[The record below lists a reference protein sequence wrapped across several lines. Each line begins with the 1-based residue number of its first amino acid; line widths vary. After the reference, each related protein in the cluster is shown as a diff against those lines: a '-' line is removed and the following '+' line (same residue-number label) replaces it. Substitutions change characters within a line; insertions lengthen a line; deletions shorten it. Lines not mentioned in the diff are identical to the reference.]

1 MSQKVNN
8 PDNTI
13 AFQGIPGAY
22 SEMACLSNF
31 NTMETL
37 ACPSFEQ
44 MISSVQDNKAKL
56 AMVPVENSTAGRV
69 ADIHHLLPESGLFII
84 GETFFRV
91 NHMLLGPKGSKL
103 DNLKEVRS
111 HAQGLA
117 QCRQNINNLN
127 LIPVIHPD
135 TAGAAKEV
143 SELNDK
149 FIGAIASNLAA
160 KRYNLEIL
168 KENFEDSSHNTTR
181 FLIMSKSFEMPKVS
195 KNKYITTI
203 VFSTRSV
210 PAALYKALGGFATNG
225 INLTKLE
232 SYMINGSMT
241 ATQFYV
247 DIEGHPETSAMKHA
261 LKELEFYCGE
271 KKVKIL
277 GTYLASPLRKS

>member
-1 MSQKVNN
+1 
-8 PDNTI
+8 
-13 AFQGIPGAY
+13 
-22 SEMACLSNF
+22 MACLSNF

-69 ADIHHLLPESGLFII
+69 ADIHHLLPESGLLII

-103 DNLKEVRS
+103 ESLKEVRS

-160 KRYNLEIL
+160 KRYNLEVL
-168 KENFEDSSHNTTR
+168 QENFEDSSHNTTR
-181 FLIMSKSFEMPKVS
+181 FLILG
-195 KNKYITTI
+195 KNFYNQPSGDDRTSLI
-203 VFSTRSV
+203 VKL
-210 PAALYKALGGFATNG
+210 PDEAGALVMFLQKFQIERELYLYF
-225 INLTKLE
+225 
-232 SYMINGSMT
+232 
-241 ATQFYV
+241 QFQ
-247 DIEGHPETSAMKHA
+247 IERHNHA
-261 LKELEFYCGE
+261 
-271 KKVKIL
+271 
-277 GTYLASPLRKS
+277 

>member
-31 NTMETL
+31 SSMETL

-103 DNLKEVRS
+103 E
-111 HAQGLA
+111 
-117 QCRQNINNLN
+117 
-127 LIPVIHPD
+127 
-135 TAGAAKEV
+135 
-143 SELNDK
+143 
-149 FIGAIASNLAA
+149 
-160 KRYNLEIL
+160 NLE
-168 KENFEDSSHNTTR
+168 KRETPKGT
-181 FLIMSKSFEMPKVS
+181 FLFYKVNKKGKS
-195 KNKYITTI
+195 
-203 VFSTRSV
+203 
-210 PAALYKALGGFATNG
+210 
-225 INLTKLE
+225 
-232 SYMINGSMT
+232 
-241 ATQFYV
+241 
-247 DIEGHPETSAMKHA
+247 
-261 LKELEFYCGE
+261 LKELLPQMITNLIIYFPWKKSQKWGKGLFKWVRPLKGINVLYNNKVIKLNIGQKEWNIE
-271 KKVKIL
+271 KL
-277 GTYLASPLRKS
+277 

>member
-1 MSQKVNN
+1 MSNKVNN

-13 AFQGIPGAY
+13 AFQGVPGAY
-22 SEMACLSNF
+22 SEMACLTNF
-31 NTMETL
+31 NSMETL

-91 NHMLLGPKGSKL
+91 SHMLLGTKGSKL
-103 DNLKEVRS
+103 ENLKEVRS

-117 QCRQNINNLN
+117 QCRQNIYNLN

-143 SELNDK
+143 SELNNK

-168 KENFEDSSHNTTR
+168 QENFEDSSHNTTR

-271 KKVKIL
+271 NKVKIL
-277 GTYLASPLRKS
+277 GTYLASPLRKG

>member
-1 MSQKVNN
+1 MTKIKV
-8 PDNTI
+8 
-13 AFQGIPGAY
+13 AFQGELGAY
-22 SEMACLSNF
+22 SHISVNEIFKDAEIKTCSTF
-31 NTMETL
+31 EETFKTAHEDESYKIVIPL
-37 ACPSFEQ
+37 
-44 MISSVQDNKAKL
+44 
-56 AMVPVENSTAGRV
+56 ENSLAGRV

-103 DNLKEVRS
+103 ENLKEVRS

-143 SELNDK
+143 SELDDK

-181 FLIMSKSFEMPKVS
+181 FLIMSKSFEMPKIS
-195 KNKYITTI
+195 KKKYITTI